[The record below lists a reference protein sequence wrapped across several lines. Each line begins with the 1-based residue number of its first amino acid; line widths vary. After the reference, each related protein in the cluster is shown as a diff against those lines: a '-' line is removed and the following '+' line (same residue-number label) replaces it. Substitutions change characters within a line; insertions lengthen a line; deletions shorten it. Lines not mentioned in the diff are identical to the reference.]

1 MHIMA
6 SVLQLGNAT
15 PTQDAGQPEP
25 DVRAAKLHRYG
36 TVLTAAMVL
45 LAVLGLIAVYWT
57 TTRHPWTDDAEI
69 FANYI
74 GIAPVVEGPILH
86 LNVADNQPVKQGD
99 LLFEV
104 DDRPYKYALDHSV
117 SDQAALEGQIVDEQR
132 RIRAEVNAVTASGA
146 ATRSASA
153 NVDRAQASIRE
164 AEADV
169 AHSEAALDRAK
180 AEWAYAENNLHRV
193 EPLLVKQF
201 VTVDQVDQ
209 ARTTERTSAQSVH
222 EAESQLALNRAHL
235 NSMLAALA
243 QAKASE
249 EQSTAQ
255 LQQSQSSVLTLDPL
269 VAQRQGRAAAIA
281 NAKYNYDECRVYA
294 PFDARVTNLVISQG
308 AYAHVGQEIFTL
320 IDTRVWW
327 VLANFRE
334 TQLKYVRPGMTA
346 DIYVMSDAGLRFT
359 GVVESTGFGVTPDP
373 SFWGRATPGL
383 PDVQR
388 TLSWVHLAS
397 RYPVRIRIQSPPS
410 DVIRLGE
417 SAVVVIRGYKRK
429 P

>member
-1 MHIMA
+1 M
-6 SVLQLGNAT
+6 
-15 PTQDAGQPEP
+15 PTQDAGQPER
-25 DVRAAKLHRYG
+25 DKSIAKLAWYG
-36 TVLTAAMVL
+36 RVLTVAMVFLAVVAL
-45 LAVLGLIAVYWT
+45 LAVYLVS
-57 TTRHPWTDDAEI
+57 TRHPQTDDAEI

-86 LNVADNQPVKQGD
+86 LNVADNQHVKQGD
-99 LLFEV
+99 LLFQI
-104 DDRPYKYALDHSV
+104 DDRPYKYALDHAI

-132 RIRAEVNAVTASGA
+132 RIQAEVHAVTASGA
-146 ATRSASA
+146 ATRSATA
-153 NVDRAQASIRE
+153 NVDRAQASVRE

-169 AHSEAALDRAK
+169 THSEAALDRIK
-180 AEWAYAENNLHRV
+180 AESAYADNNLHRL
-193 EPLLVKQF
+193 EPLLAKKY
-201 VTVDQVDQ
+201 VTVDQIDQ
-209 ARTTERTSAQSVH
+209 ARTTQQASAQAVH

-235 NSMLAALA
+235 NSMVAALA

-255 LQQSQSSVLTLDPL
+255 LHQSQSSVLTLDPL
-269 VAQRQGRAAAIA
+269 VGQREGRAAAIA
-281 NAKYNYDECRVYA
+281 NAQYNYNQCRVYA
-294 PFDARVTNLVISQG
+294 PFDARVTNLVISEG

-334 TQLKYVRPGMTA
+334 TQLKHIQPGMTA
-346 DIYVMSDAGLRFT
+346 DVYVMSDPELRFK
-359 GVVESTGFGVTPDP
+359 GVVDSTGYGVIPDP
-373 SFWGRATPGL
+373 SILGRITPGL

-397 RYPVRIRIQSPPS
+397 RYPVRIRIESPPS
-410 DVIRLGE
+410 EAIRLGE

>member
-1 MHIMA
+1 MP
-6 SVLQLGNAT
+6 N
-15 PTQDAGQPEP
+15 QDTAQPEQ
-25 DVRAAKLHRYG
+25 DSRTAKLRWYG
-36 TVLTAAMVL
+36 RVFTAAMVL
-45 LAVLGLIAVYWT
+45 LAIIGLLAVYLV
-57 TTRHPWTDDAEI
+57 TTRHPQTDDAEI

-74 GIAPVVEGPILH
+74 GIAPVVDGPILH
-86 LNVADNQPVKQGD
+86 LNVADNQQVKQGD
-99 LLFEV
+99 LLFEI
-104 DDRPYKYALDHSV
+104 DDRPYKYALDHTV
-117 SDQAALEGQIVDEQR
+117 SDQATLEGEIVDEQR
-132 RIRAEVNAVTASGA
+132 RISAEVHAVTASGA

-169 AHSEAALDRAK
+169 THSEAALDRVK
-180 AEWAYAENNLHRV
+180 AESAYAENNLHRL
-193 EPLLVKQF
+193 EPLLAKKY

-209 ARTTERTSAQSVH
+209 ARTTERASAQSVH

-243 QAKASE
+243 QAQASA

-255 LQQSQSSVLTLDPL
+255 LHQSQSSVLTLDPL
-269 VAQRQGRAAAIA
+269 VAQRQGRTAAIA
-281 NAKYNYDECRVYA
+281 SAQYNYDHCRIYA
-294 PFDARVTNLVISQG
+294 PFDARVTNLVISEG
-308 AYAHVGQEIFTL
+308 AYAHIGQETFTL

-334 TQLKYVRPGMTA
+334 TQLKHVKPGMTA
-346 DIYVMSDAGLRFT
+346 DVYVMSDAGLRFT
-359 GVVESTGFGVTPDP
+359 GVVESTGYGVTPDP
-373 SFWGRATPGL
+373 TFWGRITPGL

-410 DVIRLGE
+410 DAIRLGE
-417 SAVVVIRGYKRK
+417 SAVVVIRGYKQK

>member
-1 MHIMA
+1 MPNEEGLKPEQRNLLAGAHA
-6 SVLQLGNAT
+6 SG
-15 PTQDAGQPEP
+15 
-25 DVRAAKLHRYG
+25 RAI
-36 TVLTAAMVL
+36 TAVTVL
-45 LAVLGLIAVYWT
+45 LAVLGLTAVYSVAI
-57 TTRHPWTDDAEI
+57 RHPQTDDAEI

-86 LNVADNQPVKQGD
+86 LNVVDNQLVKQGD
-99 LLFEV
+99 LLFEI
-104 DDRPYKYALDHSV
+104 DDRPYRYAVDHALSEQ
-117 SDQAALEGQIVDEQR
+117 SALEGQIVDEQR
-132 RIRAEVNAVTASGA
+132 RIQAEVHAVTASGA
-146 ATRSASA
+146 ATRSADA
-153 NVDRAQASIRE
+153 NVERAQASVSE

-180 AEWAYAENNLHRV
+180 TEWAYAQDNLHRV
-193 EPLLVKQF
+193 EPLLVKQY

-209 ARTTERTSAQSVH
+209 ARTTEQAGEQSVR

-235 NSMLAALA
+235 NSMVAALA
-243 QAKASE
+243 QARASE

-269 VAQRQGRAAAIA
+269 IAQRQGRAAAVAIA
-281 NAKYNYDECRVYA
+281 EYNYQQCRVYA
-294 PFDARVTNLVISQG
+294 PFDARVTDLVISQG

-334 TQLKYVRPGMTA
+334 TQLKHIQPGMVA
-346 DIYVMSDAGLRFT
+346 DVYLMSNPGVRYT
-359 GVVESTGFGVTPDP
+359 GVVESTGYGVIPDP
-373 SFWGRATPGL
+373 SILGRVTPGL
-383 PDVQR
+383 PDIQR

-397 RYPVRIRIQSPPS
+397 RYPVRIRIQLPS
-410 DVIRLGE
+410 SGAVRLGE
-417 SAVVVIRGYKRK
+417 SAVVVIRGYERK

>member
-1 MHIMA
+1 MP
-6 SVLQLGNAT
+6 N
-15 PTQDAGQPEP
+15 QDTSQPEQ
-25 DVRAAKLHRYG
+25 DNRIAKLHWYG
-36 TVLTAAMVL
+36 RVFTAAMVL
-45 LAVLGLIAVYWT
+45 LAMVGLIAVYCVATW
-57 TTRHPWTDDAEI
+57 HPQTDDAEI

-86 LNVADNQPVKQGD
+86 LNVADNQRVKQGD
-99 LLFEV
+99 LLFEI
-104 DDRPYKYALDHSV
+104 DDRPYQYALDHAV

-132 RIRAEVNAVTASGA
+132 RIQAEVHAVTASGA

-180 AEWAYAENNLHRV
+180 TEWAYAENNLHRV

-209 ARTTERTSAQSVH
+209 ARTTERASAQSVH

-235 NSMLAALA
+235 NSTLAALA
-243 QAKASE
+243 QAQASA

-255 LQQSQSSVLTLDPL
+255 LHQSQSSVLTLDPL
-269 VAQRQGRAAAIA
+269 VAQRQGRAAAID
-281 NAKYNYDECRVYA
+281 NAQYNYNQCRVYA

-334 TQLKYVRPGMTA
+334 TQLKHVQPGMTA
-346 DIYVMSDAGLRFT
+346 DVYPMADPGLRLT
-359 GVVESTGFGVTPDP
+359 GVVESTGYGVTPDP
-373 SFWGRATPGL
+373 SFWGRITSGL
-383 PDVQR
+383 PDIQR

-410 DVIRLGE
+410 DAIRLGE
-417 SAVVVIRGYKRK
+417 SAVVVVRGYKRK

>member
-1 MHIMA
+1 M
-6 SVLQLGNAT
+6 
-15 PTQDAGQPEP
+15 PTQDAIQPEQEN
-25 DVRAAKLHRYG
+25 RLTKLHWYG
-36 TVLTAAMVL
+36 RVLTATMVL
-45 LAVLGLIAVYWT
+45 LAIVGLIAVYSVT
-57 TTRHPWTDDAEI
+57 IQRPQTDDAEV

-86 LNVADNQPVKQGD
+86 LNVVDNQRVKQGD
-99 LLFEV
+99 LLFEI
-104 DDRPYKYALDHSV
+104 DDRPYKYALDHAV

-146 ATRSASA
+146 AARRATAS
-153 NVDRAQASIRE
+153 VDQAQASIHE
-164 AEADV
+164 TEADV
-169 AHSEAALDRAK
+169 AHSEAAVDQAK
-180 AEWAYAENNLHRV
+180 TEWAYAENNLHRV
-193 EPLLVKQF
+193 EPLLVKQY
-201 VTVDQVDQ
+201 VTVDQVDE
-209 ARTTERTSAQSVH
+209 ARTRERASAQSVH

-243 QAKASE
+243 EAKASA

-255 LQQSQSSVLTLDPL
+255 FQQSQSSVLTLDPL
-269 VAQRQGRAAAIA
+269 VAQREGRAAAIA
-281 NAKYNYDECRVYA
+281 NAQYNYNQCRVYA
-294 PFDARVTNLVISQG
+294 PFDARVTDLVISEG
-308 AYAHVGQEIFTL
+308 AYAHIGQQIFTL

-334 TQLKYVRPGMTA
+334 TQLEHIKPGMTA
-346 DIYVMSDAGLRFT
+346 DIYLMSDPGLRLS
-359 GVVESTGFGVTPDP
+359 GVVESTGYGVTPDP
-373 SFWGRATPGL
+373 SILGRITPGL

-397 RYPVRIRIQSPPS
+397 RYPVRIRIQSPPPGGM
-410 DVIRLGE
+410 RLGE

>member
-1 MHIMA
+1 M
-6 SVLQLGNAT
+6 
-15 PTQDAGQPEP
+15 PTQDTGQPEQ
-25 DVRAAKLHRYG
+25 DTRLAQLQWYG
-36 TVLTAAMVL
+36 RVFTAVIVL
-45 LAVLGLIAVYWT
+45 LAVAGLLAVYAVT
-57 TTRHPWTDDAEI
+57 TLHPQTDDAEI

-74 GIAPVVEGPILH
+74 GIAPVVQGPILH
-86 LNVADNQPVKQGD
+86 LNVADNQHVKQGD
-99 LLFEV
+99 LLFEI
-104 DDRPYKYALDHSV
+104 DDRPYKYALDRAV

-132 RIRAEVNAVTASGA
+132 RIQAEVHAVSASGA
-146 ATRSASA
+146 ATRGASA

-180 AEWAYAENNLHRV
+180 AESIYAENNLHRI

-201 VTVDQVDQ
+201 VTVDQVDL

-243 QAKASE
+243 EAKASA

-255 LQQSQSSVLTLDPL
+255 LQQSQSSVLSLDPL
-269 VAQRQGRAAAIA
+269 VAQREGRTAAIA
-281 NAKYNYDECRVYA
+281 HAQYNYNQCRVYS
-294 PFDARVTNLVISQG
+294 PFDARVTSLVISQG

-334 TQLKYVRPGMTA
+334 TQLKHVQPGMTA
-346 DIYVMSDAGLRFT
+346 DVYLMSDPGSRLT
-359 GVVESTGFGVTPDP
+359 GVVESTGYGVIPDP
-373 SFWGRATPGL
+373 SILGRITPGL

-397 RYPVRIRIQSPPS
+397 RYPVRIRIQSPS
-410 DVIRLGE
+410 DAIRLGE
-417 SAVVVIRGYKRK
+417 SAVVVIRGFQRK

>member
-1 MHIMA
+1 MV
-6 SVLQLGNAT
+6 VL
-15 PTQDAGQPEP
+15 
-25 DVRAAKLHRYG
+25 
-36 TVLTAAMVL
+36 AMVGL
-45 LAVLGLIAVYWT
+45 LAVYLV
-57 TTRHPWTDDAEI
+57 TTRHPQTDDAEI

-86 LNVADNQPVKQGD
+86 LNVADNQHVKQGD
-99 LLFEV
+99 VLFEI
-104 DDRPYKYALDHSV
+104 DDRPYKYALDRSV

-132 RIRAEVNAVTASGA
+132 RIQAEVHAVTASGA

-153 NVDRAQASIRE
+153 NVDRSQSLIRE

-180 AEWAYAENNLHRV
+180 TEWAYAENNLHRV

-209 ARTTERTSAQSVH
+209 ARTTERASAQSVH

-243 QAKASE
+243 QAQASA

-255 LQQSQSSVLTLDPL
+255 LHQSQSSVLTLDPL
-269 VAQRQGRAAAIA
+269 VAQRQGRVAAID
-281 NAKYNYDECRVYA
+281 NAEYNYNHCRVYA
-294 PFDARVTNLVISQG
+294 PFDARVTNLVISEG
-308 AYAHVGQEIFTL
+308 AYAHIGQEIFTL

-334 TQLKYVRPGMTA
+334 TQLKHIQPGMIA
-346 DIYVMSDAGLRFT
+346 DVYVMSDAGLRFT
-359 GVVESTGFGVTPDP
+359 GVVESTGYGVTPDP
-373 SFWGRATPGL
+373 TFWGKITSGL

-410 DVIRLGE
+410 GVIRLGE

>member
-1 MHIMA
+1 M
-6 SVLQLGNAT
+6 
-15 PTQDAGQPEP
+15 PTQETGQGEQ
-25 DVRAAKLHRYG
+25 DDRITKLQSYGRAF
-36 TVLTAAMVL
+36 TAAMVL
-45 LAVLGLIAVYWT
+45 LAVIGLLAVYLV
-57 TTRHPWTDDAEI
+57 TTRRPWTDDAEI

-74 GIAPVVEGPILH
+74 GIAPVVEGPILR
-86 LNVADNQPVKQGD
+86 LNVADNQHVRQGD
-99 LLFEV
+99 LLFQI
-104 DDRPYKYALDHSV
+104 DDRPYKYALDHAQ

-132 RIRAEVNAVTASGA
+132 RIRAEVHAVSASGA

-169 AHSEAALDRAK
+169 THSEAALDRAK
-180 AEWAYAENNLHRV
+180 TEWAYAENNLHRV

-209 ARTTERTSAQSVH
+209 ARTSERASAQSVH

-255 LQQSQSSVLTLDPL
+255 LHQSQSSVLTLDPL
-269 VAQRQGRAAAIA
+269 VAQRQGRTAAIA
-281 NAKYNYDECRVYA
+281 NAQYNYDQCRVYA
-294 PFDARVTNLVISQG
+294 PFDARVTSLVISEG

-334 TQLKYVRPGMTA
+334 TQLKYIQPGMTA
-346 DIYVMSDAGLRFT
+346 DVYPMSDPELRLT
-359 GVVESTGFGVTPDP
+359 GIVESTGYGVVPDP
-373 SFWGRATPGL
+373 SLLGRIAPGL
-383 PDVQR
+383 PDIQR

-397 RYPVRIRIQSPPS
+397 RYPVRIRIESPSS

-417 SAVVVIRGYKRK
+417 SAVVVVRGYKRK

>member
-1 MHIMA
+1 M
-6 SVLQLGNAT
+6 S
-15 PTQDAGQPEP
+15 TQVTGQPEQ
-25 DVRAAKLHRYG
+25 DNRLAKLDWYG
-36 TVLTAAMVL
+36 RVFTAAMVL
-45 LAVLGLIAVYWT
+45 LAMAGLIAVYAV
-57 TTRHPWTDDAEI
+57 TTRHPQTDDAEI

-86 LNVADNQPVKQGD
+86 LNVADNQHVKRGN
-99 LLFEV
+99 LLFEI
-104 DDRPYKYALDHSV
+104 DDRPYKYALDRAV
-117 SDQAALEGQIVDEQR
+117 SDQAALEGQVVDEQR
-132 RIRAEVNAVTASGA
+132 RIGAEVHAVTASGA
-146 ATRSASA
+146 ATRSARA

-180 AEWAYAENNLHRV
+180 AESAYAENNLHRV
-193 EPLLVKQF
+193 EPLLVKQY

-209 ARTTERTSAQSVH
+209 ARTTERASAQSVH

-235 NSMLAALA
+235 NTMLAALA
-243 QAKASE
+243 EARASA

-255 LQQSQSSVLTLDPL
+255 LHQSQSSVLTLDPL

-281 NAKYNYDECRVYA
+281 NAQYNYNQCRVYA
-294 PFDARVTNLVISQG
+294 PFDARVTSLVISEG
-308 AYAHVGQEIFTL
+308 AYAHIGQEIFTL

-327 VLANFRE
+327 VVTNFRE
-334 TQLKYVRPGMTA
+334 TQLKHVQPGMSA
-346 DIYVMSDAGLRFT
+346 DVYVMSDSGLRLT
-359 GVVESTGFGVTPDP
+359 GVVESTGYGVVPDP
-373 SFWGRATPGL
+373 SLQGRITSGL

-397 RYPVRIRIQSPPS
+397 RYPVRIRIQSPPP
-410 DVIRLGE
+410 DGIRLGE

>member
-1 MHIMA
+1 MPNHD
-6 SVLQLGNAT
+6 T
-15 PTQDAGQPEP
+15 GQPEQAN
-25 DVRAAKLHRYG
+25 RIARLQWYG
-36 TVLTAAMVL
+36 RVFTAVMVL
-45 LAVLGLIAVYWT
+45 LAMAGLIAVYWVSA
-57 TTRHPWTDDAEI
+57 RHPQTDDAEI

-86 LNVADNQPVKQGD
+86 LNVTDNQRVKQGD
-99 LLFEV
+99 PLFDI
-104 DDRPYKYALDHSV
+104 DDRPYKYVLDHAL
-117 SDQAALEGQIVDEQR
+117 SDRAALEGQIVDEQR
-132 RIRAEVNAVTASGA
+132 RIQAEVHAVTASGA
-146 ATRSASA
+146 ATRSSAA

-180 AEWAYAENNLHRV
+180 AESAYAENNLHRV
-193 EPLLVKQF
+193 EPLLAKQF

-209 ARTTERTSAQSVH
+209 ARTTERASAQSVH

-243 QAKASE
+243 EAKASA

-255 LQQSQSSVLTLDPL
+255 LHQSQSSVLTLDPL
-269 VAQRQGRAAAIA
+269 VAQRQGRDAAVA
-281 NAKYNYDECRVYA
+281 NAQYNYNQCRVYA
-294 PFDARVTNLVISQG
+294 PFDARVTSLVISEG

-334 TQLKYVRPGMTA
+334 TQLKPIQPGMAA
-346 DIYVMSDAGLRFT
+346 DVYVMSDPGLRIS
-359 GVVESTGFGVTPDP
+359 GVVESIGYGVTPDP
-373 SFWGRATPGL
+373 SIQGRVTSGL

-388 TLSWVHLAS
+388 TLSWVRLAS
-397 RYPVRIRIQSPPS
+397 RYPVRIRIQSPAS

>member
-1 MHIMA
+1 MP
-6 SVLQLGNAT
+6 N
-15 PTQDAGQPEP
+15 QDAGQPEQEH
-25 DVRAAKLHRYG
+25 RNEKLQWYG
-36 TVLTAAMVL
+36 RVFTAAMVL
-45 LAVLGLIAVYWT
+45 LAIVGLIAVYLVT
-57 TTRHPWTDDAEI
+57 TWHPQTDDAEI

-99 LLFEV
+99 LLFQI
-104 DDRPYKYALDHSV
+104 DDRPYKYALDHAV
-117 SDQAALEGQIVDEQR
+117 SDQATLEGQIVDEQR
-132 RIRAEVNAVTASGA
+132 RIRAEVHAVTASGA
-146 ATRSASA
+146 ATRGASA

-169 AHSEAALDRAK
+169 THSEAALDRAK
-180 AEWAYAENNLHRV
+180 TEWAYAENNLHRV
-193 EPLLVKQF
+193 EPLLAKQF

-209 ARTTERTSAQSVH
+209 ARTTERAGAQSVH

-235 NSMLAALA
+235 NSMLAAFA
-243 QAKASE
+243 QAQASA

-255 LQQSQSSVLTLDPL
+255 FHQSESSVLTLDPL
-269 VAQRQGRAAAIA
+269 VAQRQGKAATIA
-281 NAKYNYDECRVYA
+281 NAEYNYNQCRIYA
-294 PFDARVTNLVISQG
+294 PFDARVTSLVISQG

-334 TQLKYVRPGMTA
+334 TQLKHIKPGMTA
-346 DIYVMSDAGLRFT
+346 DVYVMSDAGLRLT

-373 SFWGRATPGL
+373 SLLGRVAPGL

-397 RYPVRIRIQSPPS
+397 RYPVRIRIESPPS

>member
-1 MHIMA
+1 MA
-6 SVLQLGNAT
+6 T
-15 PTQDAGQPEP
+15 EEAGQPEQ
-25 DVRAAKLHRYG
+25 DNRLAKLEWYG
-36 TVLTAAMVL
+36 RVFTVAVL
-45 LAVLGLIAVYWT
+45 VLAVAGLIVVYSA
-57 TTRHPWTDDAEI
+57 TTRHPQTDDAEI

-74 GIAPVVEGPILH
+74 GISPVVEGPILH
-86 LNVADNQPVKQGD
+86 LNVADNQRVRQGE
-99 LLFEV
+99 LLFQI
-104 DDRPYKYALDHSV
+104 DDRPYKYAVDRAV
-117 SDQAALEGQIVDEQR
+117 SDRAALEGQIVDEQR
-132 RIRAEVNAVTASGA
+132 RIQAEVHAVTASGA
-146 ATRSASA
+146 ATRSATA
-153 NVDRAQASIRE
+153 NVDRAQASISE

-169 AHSEAALDRAK
+169 AHSEAALDRVK
-180 AEWAYAENNLHRV
+180 AEWEYAENNLHRV

-209 ARTTERTSAQSVH
+209 ARTTEQAGAQSVH

-243 QAKASE
+243 EAKASA

-255 LQQSQSSVLTLDPL
+255 LHQSQSSVLTLDPL
-269 VAQRQGRAAAIA
+269 VKQRQGKTAAID
-281 NAKYNYDECRVYA
+281 NAQYNFDQCRVYA
-294 PFDARVTNLVISQG
+294 PFDARVTNLVISEG

-334 TQLKYVRPGMTA
+334 TQLKHIQPGMAA
-346 DIYVMSDAGLRFT
+346 DIYFMSDPGFRFN
-359 GVVESTGFGVTPDP
+359 GVVESTGYGVIPDP
-373 SFWGRATPGL
+373 SVVGRITPGL

-397 RYPVRIRIQSPPS
+397 RYPVRIRIESPS
-410 DVIRLGE
+410 DVLRLGE

>member
-1 MHIMA
+1 MP
-6 SVLQLGNAT
+6 N
-15 PTQDAGQPEP
+15 QDAVQPEQAN
-25 DVRAAKLHRYG
+25 RIAKLQWYG
-36 TVLTAAMVL
+36 RVFTTTMVL
-45 LAVLGLIAVYWT
+45 LAIVGLIAVYLVSTW
-57 TTRHPWTDDAEI
+57 RPQTDDAEI

-74 GIAPVVEGPILH
+74 GIAPVVEGPILR
-86 LNVADNQPVKQGD
+86 LNVADNQRVKQGD
-99 LLFEV
+99 LLFEI
-104 DDRPYKYALDHSV
+104 DDRPYKYSLDHAA

-132 RIRAEVNAVTASGA
+132 RIGAEVHAVTASGA

-180 AEWAYAENNLHRV
+180 AEWTYAENNLHRV
-193 EPLLVKQF
+193 EPLLAKQF

-243 QAKASE
+243 QAKASA

-255 LQQSQSSVLTLDPL
+255 LHQSQSSVLTLDPL
-269 VAQRQGRAAAIA
+269 VAQRQGREAAIA
-281 NAKYNYDECRVYA
+281 NAQYNYNQCRVYA
-294 PFDARVTNLVISQG
+294 PFDARVTSLVISEG

-320 IDTRVWW
+320 IDTRAWW

-334 TQLKYVRPGMTA
+334 TQLKHVQPGMTA
-346 DIYVMSDAGLRFT
+346 DVYVMSDPGLRFT
-359 GVVESTGFGVTPDP
+359 GVVESIGYGVTPDP
-373 SFWGRATPGL
+373 SIQGRITPGL

-397 RYPVRIRIQSPPS
+397 RYPVRIRIQSPPT
-410 DVIRLGE
+410 DVMRLGE
-417 SAVVVIRGYKRK
+417 SAVVVVRGYQRK

>member
-1 MHIMA
+1 M
-6 SVLQLGNAT
+6 
-15 PTQDAGQPEP
+15 PTQDTGQPEQ
-25 DVRAAKLHRYG
+25 DDRLAKLQQYG
-36 TVLTAAMVL
+36 RVFTAAMVL
-45 LAVLGLIAVYWT
+45 LAIAGLVAVYSV
-57 TTRHPWTDDAEI
+57 TTRHPQTDDAEV
-69 FANYI
+69 FANFI
-74 GIAPVVEGPILH
+74 GISPVVEGPILH
-86 LNVADNQPVKQGD
+86 LNVADNQRVKQGD
-99 LLFEV
+99 LLFQI
-104 DDRPYKYALDHSV
+104 DDRPYKYALDHAV

-132 RIRAEVNAVTASGA
+132 RIGAELHAVTASGA
-146 ATRSASA
+146 ATRSATA
-153 NVDRAQASIRE
+153 NVDRAQASVHE

-169 AHSEAALDRAK
+169 AHSEAALDRVK
-180 AEWAYAENNLHRV
+180 AESAYAENNLHRV
-193 EPLLVKQF
+193 EPLLVKQY

-209 ARTTERTSAQSVH
+209 ARTAEQATAQSVH

-243 QAKASE
+243 EARASA

-255 LQQSQSSVLTLDPL
+255 LKQSQSSVLTLDPL
-269 VAQRQGRAAAIA
+269 VAQRQGRAAAVA
-281 NAKYNYDECRVYA
+281 NAQYNYDECRVYA
-294 PFDARVTNLVISQG
+294 PFDARVTNLVISEG

-334 TQLKYVRPGMTA
+334 TQLKYIQPGMSA
-346 DIYVMSDAGLRFT
+346 DIYFMSEPGLRLT
-359 GVVESTGFGVTPDP
+359 GVVESTGYGVIPDA
-373 SFWGRATPGL
+373 SILGRITSGL

-410 DVIRLGE
+410 DGIRLGE
-417 SAVVVIRGYKRK
+417 SAVVVIRGYNRK

>member
-1 MHIMA
+1 MP
-6 SVLQLGNAT
+6 N
-15 PTQDAGQPEP
+15 QDAGQPEQ
-25 DVRAAKLHRYG
+25 DNRIAKLQWYG
-36 TVLTAAMVL
+36 RVFTAAMVL
-45 LAVLGLIAVYWT
+45 LAMVGLIAVYFV
-57 TTRHPWTDDAEI
+57 TTRHPQTDDAEI

-86 LNVADNQPVKQGD
+86 LNVADNQSVKQGD
-99 LLFEV
+99 VLFEI
-104 DDRPYKYALDHSV
+104 DDRPYKYALDHAV

-132 RIRAEVNAVTASGA
+132 RIQAEVHAVTASGA

-180 AEWAYAENNLHRV
+180 TEWAYAENNLHRV
-193 EPLLVKQF
+193 EPLLAKKY

-209 ARTTERTSAQSVH
+209 ARTTERAGAQYVH

-235 NSMLAALA
+235 NSMLAAFA
-243 QAKASE
+243 QAQASA

-255 LQQSQSSVLTLDPL
+255 LHQSQSSVLTLDPL
-269 VAQRQGRAAAIA
+269 VAQRQGRAAAID
-281 NAKYNYDECRVYA
+281 NARYNYNQCRVYA
-294 PFDARVTNLVISQG
+294 PFDARVTNLIISQG
-308 AYAHVGQEIFTL
+308 AYAHIGQEIFTL

-334 TQLKYVRPGMTA
+334 TQLKHVQPGMTA
-346 DIYVMSDAGLRFT
+346 DIYVMSDPGLRLT
-359 GVVESTGFGVTPDP
+359 GVVESTGYGVTPDP
-373 SFWGRATPGL
+373 TFWGRITPGL
-383 PDVQR
+383 PEVQR

-397 RYPVRIRIQSPPS
+397 RYPVRIRIESPPP
-410 DVIRLGE
+410 DLIRLGE
-417 SAVVVIRGYKRK
+417 SAVVVVRGYKRK

>member
-1 MHIMA
+1 MP
-6 SVLQLGNAT
+6 N
-15 PTQDAGQPEP
+15 QDTGQPEQ
-25 DVRAAKLHRYG
+25 DKRIAKLQWYG
-36 TVLTAAMVL
+36 RVFTAAMVL
-45 LAVLGLIAVYWT
+45 LAMAGLMAVYLV
-57 TTRHPWTDDAEI
+57 TTRHPQTDDAEI

-86 LNVADNQPVKQGD
+86 LNVADNQRVKQGD
-99 LLFEV
+99 LLFEI
-104 DDRPYKYALDHSV
+104 DDRPYKYAADRAV

-132 RIRAEVNAVTASGA
+132 RIQAEVHAVTASGA

-169 AHSEAALDRAK
+169 ARSEASLDRAK
-180 AEWAYAENNLHRV
+180 AEWAYAENNLHRI
-193 EPLLVKQF
+193 EPLLAKQF

-209 ARTTERTSAQSVH
+209 ARTTERTSGQAVH

-243 QAKASE
+243 QAQASA

-255 LQQSQSSVLTLDPL
+255 LHQSQSSVLTLDPL
-269 VAQRQGRAAAIA
+269 VAQRQGRAAEIS
-281 NAKYNYDECRVYA
+281 NAQYNYDQCHVYA
-294 PFDARVTNLVISQG
+294 PFDARVTSLVISEG

-327 VLANFRE
+327 VVANFRE
-334 TQLKYVRPGMTA
+334 TQLKHVQPGMIA
-346 DIYVMSDAGLRFT
+346 DVYVMSDAGLRLT
-359 GVVESTGFGVTPDP
+359 GVVESVGYGVTPDP
-373 SFWGRATPGL
+373 SFQGRVTPGL

-397 RYPVRIRIQSPPS
+397 RYPVRIRIESPPS
-410 DVIRLGE
+410 EVIRLGE

-429 P
+429 S

>member
-1 MHIMA
+1 MPNQDSGEPGQDSRI
-6 SVLQLGNAT
+6 AT
-15 PTQDAGQPEP
+15 L
-25 DVRAAKLHRYG
+25 RRYG
-36 TVLTAAMVL
+36 RVFTAAMVL
-45 LAVLGLIAVYWT
+45 LAIVGLIAVYAVT
-57 TTRHPWTDDAEI
+57 TWHPQTDDAEI

-86 LNVADNQPVKQGD
+86 LNVADNQLVKQGD
-99 LLFEV
+99 LLFEI
-104 DDRPYKYALDHSV
+104 DDRPYKYALDRAV

-132 RIRAEVNAVTASGA
+132 RIQAEVHAVTASGA

-169 AHSEAALDRAK
+169 TRSQAALDRAK
-180 AEWAYAENNLHRV
+180 TEWAYAEDNLHRV
-193 EPLLVKQF
+193 EPLLAKQF

-209 ARTTERTSAQSVH
+209 ARTTEQAGAQSVH

-243 QAKASE
+243 QAKASA

-255 LQQSQSSVLTLDPL
+255 FQQSQSSVLTLDPL

-281 NAKYNYDECRVYA
+281 NAQYNYNECHVYA
-294 PFDARVTNLVISQG
+294 PFDARVTDLFISEG

-334 TQLKYVRPGMTA
+334 TQLKHIRPGMTA
-346 DIYVMSDAGLRFT
+346 DIYLLSEPGVRLT
-359 GVVESTGFGVTPDP
+359 GVVESTGYGVTPDP
-373 SFWGRATPGL
+373 SLVGRITSGL

-397 RYPVRIRIQSPPS
+397 RYPVRIRIQSPPG
-410 DVIRLGE
+410 DVLRLGE

-429 P
+429 S

>member
-1 MHIMA
+1 M
-6 SVLQLGNAT
+6 S
-15 PTQDAGQPEP
+15 TQDTSQPEQ
-25 DVRAAKLHRYG
+25 DNRLAKLDQYG
-36 TVLTAAMVL
+36 RILTVAVVL
-45 LAVLGLIAVYWT
+45 LAAAGLLAVYAV
-57 TTRHPWTDDAEI
+57 TTRHPETDDAEI

-86 LNVADNQPVKQGD
+86 LNVTDNQRVKRGD
-99 LLFEV
+99 LLFEI
-104 DDRPYKYALDHSV
+104 DNRPYRYALDRSV
-117 SDQAALEGQIVDEQR
+117 SDQAALEGEVGDEQR
-132 RIRAEVNAVTASGA
+132 RIRAEVHAVTASGA
-146 ATRSASA
+146 ATRSAGA

-169 AHSEAALDRAK
+169 ARSQASLDRAK
-180 AEWAYAENNLHRV
+180 AESAYAENNLHRV
-193 EPLLVKQF
+193 EPLLVKQY
-201 VTVDQVDQ
+201 VTADQVDQ
-209 ARTTERTSAQSVH
+209 ARTTEQASAQSVH
-222 EAESQLALNRAHL
+222 EAESQLALNQAHL
-235 NSMLAALA
+235 NTMVAALA
-243 QAKASE
+243 QAQASSD
-249 EQSTAQ
+249 QSTAQ

-281 NAKYNYDECRVYA
+281 NAQYNYDQCRVYA
-294 PFDARVTNLVISQG
+294 PFDARVTSLVISEG
-308 AYAHVGQEIFTL
+308 AYAHIGQQIFTL

-327 VLANFRE
+327 VVANFRE
-334 TQLKYVRPGMTA
+334 TQLKYIQPGMTA
-346 DIYVMSDAGLRFT
+346 DVYVMSDSGMRLT
-359 GVVESTGFGVTPDP
+359 GVVESTGYGVVPDP
-373 SFWGRATPGL
+373 SLQGRISSDL

>member
-1 MHIMA
+1 MPN
-6 SVLQLGNAT
+6 QE
-15 PTQDAGQPEP
+15 AGQPEQ
-25 DVRAAKLHRYG
+25 DNRIAKLHWYG
-36 TVLTAAMVL
+36 RIFTAVMVVLAIVAL
-45 LAVLGLIAVYWT
+45 LAVYVVATW
-57 TTRHPWTDDAEI
+57 HPQTDDAEI

-86 LNVADNQPVKQGD
+86 LNVADNQQVKQGD
-99 LLFEV
+99 LLFEI
-104 DDRPYKYALDHSV
+104 DDRPYKYAADRAV

-132 RIRAEVNAVTASGA
+132 RIQAEVHAVTASGA

-153 NVDRAQASIRE
+153 NVDRAQALIRE

-180 AEWAYAENNLHRV
+180 AESAYAENNLHRV
-193 EPLLVKQF
+193 EPLLAKQF

-209 ARTTERTSAQSVH
+209 ARTTERASAQSVH

-235 NSMLAALA
+235 NTMLAALA
-243 QAKASE
+243 EAQASA

-255 LQQSQSSVLTLDPL
+255 LHQTQSSVLTLDPL
-269 VAQRQGRAAAIA
+269 VAQRQGRAAAIG
-281 NAKYNYDECRVYA
+281 NAQYNYDQCRVYA
-294 PFDARVTNLVISQG
+294 PFDARVTSLVISEG

-334 TQLKYVRPGMTA
+334 TQLKHVQPGMTA
-346 DIYVMSDAGLRFT
+346 DVYVMSDAGLRLT
-359 GVVESTGFGVTPDP
+359 GVVESVGYGVTPDP
-373 SFWGRATPGL
+373 SFQGRFTPGL

-397 RYPVRIRIQSPPS
+397 RYPVRIRIQSPAS
-410 DVIRLGE
+410 EVIRLGE
-417 SAVVVIRGYKRK
+417 SAVVVIRGYKQK

>member
-1 MHIMA
+1 MPNEHTGEIE
-6 SVLQLGNAT
+6 
-15 PTQDAGQPEP
+15 QDNREARL
-25 DVRAAKLHRYG
+25 DRYG
-36 TVLTAAMVL
+36 WIFTAAMVL
-45 LAVLGLIAVYWT
+45 LAVIGLIGVYSVTAW
-57 TTRHPWTDDAEI
+57 RPHTDDAEV

-86 LNVADNQPVKQGD
+86 LNVADNQFVRQGY
-99 LLFEV
+99 LLFAV
-104 DDRPYKYALDHSV
+104 DDRPYKYALDRAV

-132 RIRAEVNAVTASGA
+132 RIGAEVDAVAASGA

-153 NVDRAQASIRE
+153 NVDRAQALIRE

-169 AHSEAALDRAK
+169 SHSEAALSRANT
-180 AEWAYAENNLHRV
+180 EWAYTKNNLHRI
-193 EPLLVKQF
+193 EPLLAKQF

-209 ARTTERTSAQSVH
+209 ARTTEQASAESVH
-222 EAESQLALNRAHL
+222 EAESQLALDRAHL

-243 QAKASE
+243 EAKASA
-249 EQSTAQ
+249 EQSAAQ
-255 LQQSQSSVLTLDPL
+255 LHQSQSSVLSLDPL
-269 VAQRQGRAAAIA
+269 VAQREGRAAAIA
-281 NAKYNYDECRVYA
+281 NAEYNYNHCRVYA
-294 PFDARVTNLVISQG
+294 PFDARVTDLVISQG
-308 AYAHVGQEIFTL
+308 AYAHVGEQIFTL

-327 VLANFRE
+327 VVANFRE
-334 TQLKYVRPGMTA
+334 TQLKHIQPGMTA
-346 DIYVMSDAGLRFT
+346 DIYLMSDPGLRLT
-359 GVVESTGFGVTPDP
+359 GVVESTGYGVIPDP
-373 SFWGRATPGL
+373 SIVGRITPGL

-410 DVIRLGE
+410 DMRLGE

>member
-1 MHIMA
+1 MP
-6 SVLQLGNAT
+6 N
-15 PTQDAGQPEP
+15 QDTGQPEQNN
-25 DVRAAKLHRYG
+25 RIAKLHWYG
-36 TVLTAAMVL
+36 RVFTAATVL
-45 LAVLGLIAVYWT
+45 LAMAGLIAVYWVT
-57 TTRHPWTDDAEI
+57 IRHPWTDDAEI

-86 LNVADNQPVKQGD
+86 LNVADNQRVKQGD
-99 LLFEV
+99 LLFEI
-104 DDRPYKYALDHSV
+104 DDRPYKYAVDHAV

-132 RIRAEVNAVTASGA
+132 RIQAEVHAVTASGA

-180 AEWAYAENNLHRV
+180 SEWAYAENNLHRV
-193 EPLLVKQF
+193 EPLLVKQY

-209 ARTTERTSAQSVH
+209 ARTTEQASAQSVH
-222 EAESQLALNRAHL
+222 EAESQLALNRARL
-235 NSMLAALA
+235 NSMLAALDE
-243 QAKASE
+243 AKATA

-255 LQQSQSSVLTLDPL
+255 LHQSQSSVLTLDPL
-269 VAQRQGRAAAIA
+269 VGQRQGRAAAIA
-281 NAKYNYDECRVYA
+281 NAQYNYNHCRVYA
-294 PFDARVTNLVISQG
+294 PFDARVTSLVISEG
-308 AYAHVGQEIFTL
+308 AYAHIGQEIFTL
-320 IDTRVWW
+320 IDTRAWW

-334 TQLKYVRPGMTA
+334 TQLKHIQPGMTA
-346 DIYVMSDAGLRFT
+346 DVYPMSDPELRLT
-359 GVVESTGFGVTPDP
+359 GVVESTAYGVIPDP
-373 SFWGRATPGL
+373 SILGRITPGL

-429 P
+429 R

>member
-1 MHIMA
+1 MPNPDT
-6 SVLQLGNAT
+6 L
-15 PTQDAGQPEP
+15 QPERDNRIP
-25 DVRAAKLHRYG
+25 NLQWYG
-36 TVLTAAMVL
+36 RVFTPVMVL
-45 LAVLGLIAVYWT
+45 LAMLALIAVYWVS
-57 TTRHPWTDDAEI
+57 TRHPQTDDAEI

-86 LNVADNQPVKQGD
+86 LNVADNQWVKQGE
-99 LLFEV
+99 LLFEI
-104 DDRPYKYALDHSV
+104 DDRPYKYVLDHAI
-117 SDQAALEGQIVDEQR
+117 SDQATLEGEIVDEQR
-132 RIRAEVNAVTASGA
+132 RIQAEVHAVTASEA

-153 NVDRAQASIRE
+153 NVDRTQASIRE

-169 AHSEAALDRAK
+169 THSEASLDRSK
-180 AEWAYAENNLHRV
+180 AEWAYAQNNLHRV
-193 EPLLVKQF
+193 EPLLAKQF

-209 ARTTERTSAQSVH
+209 ARTTEQATAQSVH

-243 QAKASE
+243 EAKASAD
-249 EQSTAQ
+249 QSTAQ
-255 LQQSQSSVLTLDPL
+255 LHQSQSSVLTLDPL
-269 VAQRQGRAAAIA
+269 VAQREGRTAAIA
-281 NAKYNYDECRVYA
+281 NAQYNYNQCRVYA
-294 PFDARVTNLVISQG
+294 PFDARVTSLVISEG

-327 VLANFRE
+327 VVANFRE
-334 TQLKYVRPGMTA
+334 TQLKHIQPGMTA
-346 DIYVMSDAGLRFT
+346 DVYVMSDPSLRFT
-359 GVVESTGFGVTPDP
+359 GVVESTGYGVTPDP
-373 SFWGRATPGL
+373 SLLGKITPGL

-397 RYPVRIRIQSPPS
+397 RYPVRIRLQSPPS
-410 DVIRLGE
+410 EAIRLGE